1 LLVVRDMAAPAT
13 DSSLQLPV
21 DAQITPA
28 TSIEYWSSISST
40 VDGMLGGFPQV
51 SRIDI
56 AGSRTFIV
64 KLLRHSHPCPDLP
77 PPYKVRLVADTGA
90 GIGRITVG
98 LLSQVAQHVDVV
110 EPIPKFTEQLKSD
123 HPKLFSGTNSTIQK
137 VVNVGL
143 ESWDPSQ
150 TEPARCYDIIW
161 NQWCLGHLTDKA
173 LIAYLRR
180 LIPALSPNGWIVVK
194 ENVVNSKADNTKS
207 TVKRKRGRPS
217 TTANQISDSDEIQQ
231 SADLED
237 DEDEEPDLYDELDSS
252 VTRTESKFARIF
264 HAAGLKVVKTEIQR
278 GFGKD
283 LGLYPVR
290 MWGLQPAAGPSAI
303 GEAPENGTVK

>member
-1 LLVVRDMAAPAT
+1 MAAPAT
-13 DSSLQLPV
+13 NGSLGLPV

-28 TSIEYWSSISST
+28 TSIEYWTSISST

-64 KLLRHSHPCPDLP
+64 KLLRHSQPCPDLP
-77 PPYKVRLVADTGA
+77 PPHKVRLVTDTGA

-98 LLSQVAQHVDVV
+98 LLSQIAQHVDVV
-110 EPIPKFTEQLKSD
+110 EPIPKFTEQLKID
-123 HPKLFSGTNSTIQK
+123 HPELFAGANPIIQN
-137 VVNVGL
+137 VVNTGL

-150 TEPARCYDIIW
+150 TEPPRLYDIIW

-180 LIPALSPNGWIVVK
+180 LIPALSPHGWIVVK
-194 ENVVNSKADNTKS
+194 ENVVNSKAENPKS
-207 TVKRKRGRPS
+207 SAKRKRVQPA
-217 TTANQISDSDEIQQ
+217 TKVDEMSDSNEVRQ
-231 SADLED
+231 SVDLGD

-252 VTRTESKFARIF
+252 VTRTERKFDRIF
-264 HAAGLKVVKTEIQR
+264 RAAGLKVVKTEIQR

-290 MWGLQPAAGPSAI
+290 MWGLQPATVPSGPQE
-303 GEAPENGTVK
+303 GPVNGTVS